1 MNIEGGQRDA
11 EKIKSILKTVSGQVI
26 TTEGCR
32 IIFPARWA
40 LYDLAEVN
48 VEPYFYGLVK
58 IQTLDGNAYAIQNM
72 LSFIHSDPDT
82 IETVKVD
89 DDPYYVLTYHPGS
102 VVIKTTTLL
111 KDNDILSA
119 VYSEFIKR
127 GKVPFYVTYNDLN
140 KVFDTAASHAGR
152 SLGDTA
158 DIMAVPISI
167 IARNPKDVT
176 QYYREIINTVDP
188 NTVKPVYVPITSVDQ
203 SATSAI
209 TKITGSYFYQ
219 GVVSAINNPTDQ
231 AEVLDLVLRT

>member
-1 MNIEGGQRDA
+1 MKIIPCLVIEELDVYWRVRMNFKLRQM
-11 EKIKSILKTVSGQVI
+11 SLQ
-26 TTEGCR
+26 
-32 IIFPARWA
+32 
-40 LYDLAEVN
+40 
-48 VEPYFYGLVK
+48 
-58 IQTLDGNAYAIQNM
+58 Q
-72 LSFIHSDPDT
+72 
-82 IETVKVD
+82 
-89 DDPYYVLTYHPGS
+89 
-102 VVIKTTTLL
+102 
-111 KDNDILSA
+111 
-119 VYSEFIKR
+119 FIKR